1 MAGRIAGRFVR
12 GKAAFHKPLARDAK
26 PIGYSDLMP
35 KTSTKNKARVISS
48 REVYRG
54 PAFWVTRDQIREP
67 SGIEVRR
74 DIVRHTGSVV
84 ILAVDESGREPH
96 VLLVRQYRHAAQQYL
111 WELCAGRIDEGEN
124 ALVAAKRE
132 LREETGY
139 TAKRWRRVLHFY
151 VSPGFVAETMSIY
164 LAEELRPG
172 LAQPEEDEVIEIK
185 LFPLRTALQMVTNGI
200 IRDAKTMTGIL
211 WLHQQLNLGKKIRK
225 SSLR

>member
-1 MAGRIAGRFVR
+1 MAKKSAG
-12 GKAAFHKPLARDAK
+12 
-26 PIGYSDLMP
+26 
-35 KTSTKNKARVISS
+35 NKARVISS

-54 PAFWVTRDQIREP
+54 PAFWVTHDEIVEP

-84 ILAVDESGREPH
+84 VLAVDETTREPR

-164 LAEELRPG
+164 LAQELRSG
-172 LAQPEEDEVIEIK
+172 TAHPEEDEVIEMK
-185 LFPLRTALQMVTNGI
+185 LFPLQTALRMVTRGV

-211 WLHQQLNLGKKIRK
+211 WLHQNRTVRK
-225 SSLR
+225 